1 MDSSLKNPNY
11 GQWLPPSAPFPPLPP
26 PPPHISHQF
35 HFESL
40 NNGYDRHHH
49 KYHNYTHR
57 QDFPP
62 QYTVNQPPSYYSQPQ
77 PQPQPQPPALHVS
90 YKPPGN
96 FSHSSRNFSCTYSRD
111 SAHSDWVGY
120 MGRNYQLDY
129 YGNRT
134 RDCFNTRDLDGYSR
148 SRDGF
153 CSLGYAIND
162 FGENYRDSWR
172 FKSDSDRYST
182 SLGSGTSFG
191 YGYDRYKDT
200 LHRGSITHGTV
211 NQRWVKGRENEKRFN
226 SFRGKDHSDYASVKK
241 QRVGQKETSCTAG
254 KVKFSKVTS
263 EGGVPFSGKSVSSLQ
278 PQPCEDEIPKKEMD
292 DPSSRDLQIEEVND
306 NSFTVETNITTG
318 VDSFDRT
325 VVSQAETKNFSQS
338 QACEIG
344 VDLSV
349 ETVSRKESMEI
360 TSLNSTVDAGKY
372 TCIISSSSS
381 PKNVAGKGS
390 PNVQPVEGTSV
401 LLRSICKNKEG
412 WSDVSIFDRGLSSA
426 VYLEDVCFAPDHDL
440 GLSSHDPA
448 EIPSVDQSSK
458 IDCGGLKACLFE
470 SDVSLSKDANVG
482 GILALK
488 WLLIRNVPSLKLKSF
503 SAGCKV
509 LANNHLGSSDVMGS
523 FWMSSVDKDLVID
536 PLRMCLGPD
545 SSGSTRHLSPSISVN
560 EQIQNSAS
568 SVKANCSS
576 HCEIIEEERVRAEN
590 MDVDIQEEKVKITGE
605 ALECRTLGTDF
616 VTIIKDSM
624 FRWSSSSSLPGLL
637 TGKIQNETHA
647 VAKVDKTNNSEERNK
662 EEIFLDASQEQ
673 TITFHETV
681 QSGSSLRHYLCSG
694 QTSPASDAESCELPM
709 DKYGDGGLVEK
720 PDGEP
725 VEKLTDIPYDI
736 GPQEVSLNIVN
747 TDVYVG
753 EALSFDGKVSGNE
766 SPSNSDVLLSRLHSY
781 TDEKCNVSHVNDY
794 VVALPPPDSQS
805 ETTLSSISE
814 KTQKRANKFIHV
826 AQKSYPLHDIKED
839 ASPPISVTNHHTWHR
854 KSTTSASPLVAVKPK
869 VTVQCSSTYVR
880 KGNSLLRKP
889 SPGSLGDTQP
899 LLSHSM
905 PPSDSTSSG
914 KCALSPGMDPSANG
928 LPGSSNL
935 PKLESSNPSKILYV
949 KRKANQFV
957 TASDMHG
964 ASNSRIP
971 PCVSYFRRSKSQL
984 VRDSE
989 SLANQEKFLS
999 DEASNS
1005 QTAAK
1010 MVSKRS
1016 SSLALSEFEPISRK
1030 ANRVHISLQKMVPQP
1045 VSWKRSTYWRRL
1057 MNPASVLLNGSFSIA
1072 SRKLR
1077 MMRKRHTIYTRS
1089 TNGCSLTKSKVL
1101 SIGGSHFKWSK
1112 SIERGSKKP
1121 EFLSDIESSRSCPS
1135 ESMKDTKISSNPKR
1149 LVIKNDKSVWI
1160 RNCDQL
1166 ARDPKKRTCVL
1177 TNEKVRWSLI
1187 NVRLRVAKKMK
1198 YCQFFT
1204 RFGKCNKDDGK
1215 CPYVH
1220 NPSKIA
1226 VCTKFLSGLCANPE
1240 CKLTHKV
1247 VPESMPDCYYFLQG
1261 LCNNEPCPYR
1271 HVHVHQNA
1279 AICEGF
1285 LRGYCS
1291 DENECRKKHTY
1302 TCPVFEAT
1310 GSCPQGSECKLHH
1323 PKNLSKG
1330 KKSKRASESWH
1341 KNVSGR
1347 YFGSPHKHLPES
1359 EPMFVNEV
1367 AADGVVFGREALDFI
1382 RLDINEHNAS
1392 ESMDSS
1398 TEESVSDDS
1407 NAHDSIDELIRP
1419 VGLMQR

>member
-292 DPSSRDLQIEEVND
+292 DPSSRDLQIEE
-306 NSFTVETNITTG
+306 
-318 VDSFDRT
+318 
-325 VVSQAETKNFSQS
+325 AETKNFSQS

-360 TSLNSTVDAGKY
+360 TSLNSTVD
-372 TCIISSSSS
+372 
-381 PKNVAGKGS
+381 AGKGS

-482 GILALK
+482 GSEFHFNRGLREKATTTCDYSPELEVE
-488 WLLIRNVPSLKLKSF
+488 NSF
-503 SAGCKV
+503 TIGY
-509 LANNHLGSSDVMGS
+509 
-523 FWMSSVDKDLVID
+523 MSSSGTEMVT
-536 PLRMCLGPD
+536 D
-545 SSGSTRHLSPSISVN
+545 SECALLET
-560 EQIQNSAS
+560 QIIFGRI
-568 SVKANCSS
+568 S

-1016 SSLALSEFEPISRK
+1016 SSLALSEFAIVRPFNHFNFSLVWTLKEPISRK

-1072 SRKLR
+1072 SLMTEHSISSRKLR

-1247 VPESMPDCYYFLQG
+1247 QQLNHCPRG

>member
-1 MDSSLKNPNY
+1 MLVMSLP
-11 GQWLPPSAPFPPLPP
+11 G
-26 PPPHISHQF
+26 IS
-35 HFESL
+35 
-40 NNGYDRHHH
+40 
-49 KYHNYTHR
+49 
-57 QDFPP
+57 
-62 QYTVNQPPSYYSQPQ
+62 
-77 PQPQPQPPALHVS
+77 
-90 YKPPGN
+90 
-96 FSHSSRNFSCTYSRD
+96 
-111 SAHSDWVGY
+111 
-120 MGRNYQLDY
+120 
-129 YGNRT
+129 RT
-134 RDCFNTRDLDGYSR
+134 RLAISPILIG

-153 CSLGYAIND
+153 CSLGYAIDD

-172 FKSDSDRYST
+172 FKSDSDRYCT
-182 SLGSGTSFG
+182 SLVSGTSFG
-191 YGYDRYKDT
+191 YGYDRYGDT

-211 NQRWVKGRENEKRFN
+211 NQRCVNGRENDRSRRTTRFSEKQ
-226 SFRGKDHSDYASVKK
+226 SVNPK
-241 QRVGQKETSCTAG
+241 VISYTAG
-254 KVKFSKVTS
+254 EVILPQ
-263 EGGVPFSGKSVSSLQ
+263 GGVPFSSKSMSSLQ
-278 PQPCEDEIPKKEMD
+278 SQPCEDEIPKKDMD
-292 DPSSRDLQIEEVND
+292 DLSSSNLMKEVND
-306 NSFTVETNITTG
+306 NCFTVETSTATR
-318 VDSFDRT
+318 VDSLDRT
-325 VVSQAETKNFSQS
+325 VVAKAETKNFSQS
-338 QACEIG
+338 KAFENG
-344 VDLSV
+344 DNKSV

-360 TSLNSTVDAGKY
+360 TPLIRPSEVYHNLDSDAGKH
-372 TCIISSSSS
+372 TCIISSSLS

-390 PNVQPVEGTSV
+390 SNVQPMEGTSV
-401 LLRSICKNKEG
+401 LLRCISKNKEG
-412 WSDVSIFDRGLSSA
+412 WSDGFNRELSSA
-426 VYLEDVCFAPDHDL
+426 VYLEDVCLAPDHDL

-448 EIPSVDQSSK
+448 EIPSVDQSCK
-458 IDCGGLKACLFE
+458 IDCEGLKACLFQ
-470 SDVSLSKDANVG
+470 SDVSLSKDTNVG
-482 GILALK
+482 GSEFHLK
-488 WLLIRNVPSLKLKSF
+488 STTTRACSPVSEIENSVTIGYMGSSGTEMVTDSECPLLETQSF

-509 LANNHLGSSDVMGS
+509 LANNHLGCGSSDVMGS

-545 SSGSTRHLSPSISVN
+545 SSVSTRHLSPSVSVN
-560 EQIQNSAS
+560 EQVQNSAS

-576 HCEIIEEERVRAEN
+576 HCDNIEEERGRAEN

-605 ALECRTLGTDF
+605 ALQCRTLGTDF
-616 VTIIKDSM
+616 VTVIGDAM
-624 FRWSSSSSLPGLL
+624 FLSGSSSSLPGLL

-647 VAKVDKTNNSEERNK
+647 VAKVDKTNNSYK

-673 TITFHETV
+673 TITFHETA
-681 QSGSSLRHYLCSG
+681 QSGSSLGHYLCSG
-694 QTSPASDAESCELPM
+694 QTSPGTDTESCKLPM

-725 VEKLTDIPYDI
+725 VENLTDVPYDI
-736 GPQEVSLNIVN
+736 ASQKVSLNIIN

-766 SPSNSDVLLSRLHSY
+766 CPSNSDVLLSRLHSY
-781 TDEKCNVSHVNDY
+781 TDEKCEVSHVNDY
-794 VVALPPPDSQS
+794 VGAIPPPDSQS
-805 ETTLSSISE
+805 ETT
-814 KTQKRANKFIHV
+814 
-826 AQKSYPLHDIKED
+826 ED

-869 VTVQCSSTYVR
+869 VTVQSSSTYVR

-889 SPGSLGDTQP
+889 SPGSLGDTLP
-899 LLSHSM
+899 LLTHSM

-914 KCALSPGMDPSANG
+914 KCALSPGMDPPANG
-928 LPGSSNL
+928 LPGSSNP

-957 TASDMHG
+957 AASDMHG

-971 PCVSYFRRSKSQL
+971 PCGSYFKRSKSQL
-984 VRDSE
+984 VRNSK
-989 SLANQEKFLS
+989 SLANQDTFLS

-1016 SSLALSEFEPISRK
+1016 SSLALSKFEPVSRK

-1077 MMRKRHTIYTRS
+1077 LMRKRHTIYTRS

-1121 EFLSDIESSRSCPS
+1121 EFLSDIESSRFCPS

-1160 RNCDQL
+1160 RNCNQL

-1177 TNEKVRWSLI
+1177 TNEKVRWSLN

-1220 NPSKIA
+1220 DPSKIA

-1247 VPESMPDCYYFLQG
+1247 VPESMPDCYYYLQG

-1291 DENECRKKHTY
+1291 DGNECRKKHTY

-1310 GSCPQGSECKLHH
+1310 GSCRQGSECKLHH
-1323 PKNLSKG
+1323 PKNLSEG
-1330 KKSKRASESWH
+1330 KKRKRASEPWH
-1341 KNVSGR
+1341 KYVSGR

-1359 EPMFVNEV
+1359 EPMFINEL
-1367 AADGVVFGREALDFI
+1367 AADSEVLGSEALDFI
-1382 RLDINEHNAS
+1382 RLDINEHEAS

-1398 TEESVSDDS
+1398 IEESVSDDS
-1407 NAHDSIDELIRP
+1407 NAQDSIDELIRP